1 MPKYLHGRVAR
12 DADLARCFL
21 INLAA
26 DIFDDAASPGIKLI
40 EGEDFGRPDIPSKQ
54 FEASDLVIV
63 ADNLR
68 QISYDKVAA
77 WLDGVDDIA
86 CPGTCLVLQVVAKM
100 VARKFE
106 GRFLYL
112 GHGTGNLFRYAPASG
127 PVCAFLQ
134 QVGTAFLYLHEHIL
148 THFRAG

>member
-1 MPKYLHGRVAR
+1 VTPT
-12 DADLARCFL
+12 LARCFL

-40 EGEDFGRPDIPSKQ
+40 EGEDFGCPDIPSKQ

-86 CPGTCLVLQVVAKM
+86 CPGTCLVLQVVARSRANSK
-100 VARKFE
+100 VVFCIWV
-106 GRFLYL
+106 
-112 GHGTGNLFRYAPASG
+112 TAPATSSDTLQHPG
-127 PVCAFLQ
+127 LYVLFCSRSVLLFLIS
-134 QVGTAFLYLHEHIL
+134 TSTY
-148 THFRAG
+148 